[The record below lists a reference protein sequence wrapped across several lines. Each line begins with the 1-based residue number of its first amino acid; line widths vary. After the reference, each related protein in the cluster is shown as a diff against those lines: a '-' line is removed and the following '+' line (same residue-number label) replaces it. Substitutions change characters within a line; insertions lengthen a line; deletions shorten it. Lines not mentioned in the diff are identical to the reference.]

1 MFLSEGRWN
10 RVFFEVLFWT
20 ALASV
25 ALLSLIPSPPPVPLS
40 FNGLDKLQHLGAYG
54 FLGFFRGIS
63 LQRRLRGRDVL
74 IIAVIL
80 TVFGGV
86 LELLQAFTGRTAE
99 FWDLMADGLG
109 ALMGGTLSLLW
120 SRRAG

>member
-1 MFLSEGRWN
+1 MLLFEGRWN

-20 ALASV
+20 ALLAV

-63 LQRRLRGRDVL
+63 LQRRLGRKDVL
-74 IIAVIL
+74 IMAAIL
-80 TVFGGV
+80 TSFGGA
-86 LELLQAFTGRTAE
+86 LELLQAFTGRTPE
-99 FWDLMADGLG
+99 FWDLVADGLG
-109 ALMGGTLSLLW
+109 ALAGGALALLW